1 MSKLITP
8 RRLQGFN
15 ELDPMRQLQFD
26 QMISKI
32 KDVFEHHCFVPLD
45 SPVLELSEILLAKS
59 GGDIDKEIYRFS
71 KGSTDMCMRY
81 DFTVPLARYVAM
93 NQNTLDFPFKRYQI
107 GKNYRGERPQKG
119 RYREFYQCDAD
130 VIGSETLPLVYDAE
144 CIALYPECFK
154 KLGFDIVVEISDRN
168 ILNGI
173 IEDVG
178 QEDKTNEILTLL
190 DKIDKIGGEAVV
202 RELTAIG
209 IPVEDSEKLLC
220 VADNR
225 GNIVEVAEKLE
236 KLSNNEKVLLGIANL
251 KAIDGYLKAF
261 GISEDNYAYNLSII
275 RGHNYYTGTV
285 FEAFLKDNRKLGALG
300 AGGRYENLAQY
311 YSEKKLPGVGMSIG
325 LSRLFDL
332 LSNNGLIPEPK
343 KSIVDVSIIPLGE
356 TVNECI
362 ALSTLLRKGGLKAD
376 VACEARSFKSK
387 MKDANKREIPYI
399 IVVGEDE
406 VASKKYAL
414 KNMETGE
421 QKTLS
426 AEEILTEI
434 KKTEE

>member
-1 MSKLITP
+1 MQKLITP

-26 QMISKI
+26 QMITKI

-119 RYREFYQCDAD
+119 RFREFYQCDAD
-130 VIGSETLPLVYDAE
+130 VIGSESLPLVYDAE

-154 KLGFDIVVEISDRN
+154 ALGFDIIVEISDRN

-173 IEDVG
+173 IADVK
-178 QEDKTNEILTLL
+178 QEEKTNEILTLL
-190 DKIDKIGGEAVV
+190 DKIDKLG
-202 RELTAIG
+202 RETIKEELSTLG
-209 IPVEDSEKLLC
+209 IPESDCEKLLL
-220 VADNR
+220 VADNK
-225 GNIVEVAEKLE
+225 GSIGDLLSKIENLSSNEVFVKGL
-236 KLSNNEKVLLGIANL
+236 NNL
-251 KAIDGYLKAF
+251 KEIDAYLNAF
-261 GISEDNYAYNLSII
+261 GVNQNNYIYNLSII

-285 FEAFLKDNRKLGALG
+285 FEVFLKGHRDFGALG
-300 AGGRYENLAQY
+300 GGGRYENLAEY
-311 YSEKKLPGVGMSIG
+311 YTDRKLPGVGMSIG

-332 LSNNGLIPEPK
+332 FVNNGLLPEPK
-343 KSIVDVSIIPLGE
+343 KSITEVSIIPLGN
-356 TVNECI
+356 TLNNCI
-362 ALSTLLRKGGLKAD
+362 ALATSLRKNDIKSE
-376 VACEARSFKSK
+376 VACENRSFKSK

-406 VASKKYAL
+406 VASGKYSF
-414 KNMETGE
+414 KNMTTGE
-421 QKTLS
+421 QQSLTL
-426 AEEILTEI
+426 EEIINQL
-434 KKTEE
+434 KNRY

>member
-1 MSKLITP
+1 MQKLITP

-26 QMISKI
+26 QMITKI

-71 KGSTDMCMRY
+71 KASTDMCMRY

-119 RYREFYQCDAD
+119 RFREFYQCDAD
-130 VIGSETLPLVYDAE
+130 VIGSESLPLVYDAE

-154 KLGFDIVVEISDRN
+154 SLGFEIIVEISDRN

-173 IEDVG
+173 IADVK
-178 QEDKTNEILTLL
+178 QEEKTNEILTLL
-190 DKIDKIGGEAVV
+190 DKLDKIGRKVV
-202 RELTAIG
+202 KEELLNLG
-209 IPVEDSEKLLC
+209 IPADDSEKILL
-220 VADNR
+220 VADNK
-225 GNIVEVAEKLE
+225 GSIGDLLSKIE
-236 KLSNNEKVLLGIANL
+236 KLSSNEVFVKGLNNL
-251 KAIDGYLKAF
+251 KEIDAYLNAF
-261 GISEDNYAYNLSII
+261 EVNQNNYIYNLSII

-285 FEAFLKDNRKLGALG
+285 FEVFLKGHRDFGALG
-300 AGGRYENLAQY
+300 GGGRYENLAEY
-311 YSEKKLPGVGMSIG
+311 YTEKKLPGVGMSIG

-332 LSNNGLIPEPK
+332 FVNNGLIPEPK
-343 KSIVDVSIIPLGE
+343 KSITVVSIIPLGD
-356 TVNECI
+356 TLNNCI
-362 ALSTLLRKGGLKAD
+362 ALATALRKNDIKSE
-376 VACEARSFKSK
+376 VACENRSFKSK
-387 MKDANKREIPYI
+387 MKEANKREIPYI

-406 VASKKYAL
+406 VESGKYSF
-414 KNMETGE
+414 KNMTTGE
-421 QKTLS
+421 QQSLS
-426 AEEILTEI
+426 LEQIITQLKI
-434 KKTEE
+434 

>member
-1 MSKLITP
+1 MPKLITP

-71 KGSTDMCMRY
+71 KGTTDMCMRY

-130 VIGSETLPLVYDAE
+130 IIGSETLPLVYDAE

-154 KLGFDIVVEISDRN
+154 RLGFDIEVEISDRN

-173 IEDVG
+173 IEDVK
-178 QEDKTNEILTLL
+178 QRDKTNEILTLL
-190 DKIDKIGGEAVV
+190 DKIDKIGREAVLKEL
-202 RELTAIG
+202 REID
-209 IPVEDSEKLLC
+209 IPANDCEKLLS

-225 GNIVEVAEKLE
+225 GGIEEVVQKLDGI
-236 KLSNNEKVLLGIANL
+236 SNNEKFILGIENL
-251 KAIDGYLKAF
+251 KTIDGYLKAF
-261 GISEDNYAYNLSII
+261 GVCEANYKYNLAII

-285 FEAFLKDNRKLGALG
+285 FEAYLKGNRKMGALG
-300 AGGRYENLAQY
+300 GGGRYDNLAEY
-311 YSEKKLPGVGMSIG
+311 YTEKKLPGVGMSIG

-332 LSNNGLIPEPK
+332 LSNSGLIPEPK
-343 KSIVDVSIIPLGE
+343 KSIADISIIPLGE
-356 TVNECI
+356 TTNECI
-362 ALSTLLRKGGLKAD
+362 ALSTFLRKSGLKVD
-376 VACEARSFKSK
+376 VACETRSFKNK
-387 MKDANKREIPYI
+387 MKEANKREIPYV
-399 IVVGEDE
+399 IVVGENE
-406 VASKKYAL
+406 VETKRYAL
-414 KNMETGE
+414 KNMQTGE
-421 QKTLS
+421 QKNLS
-426 AEEILTEI
+426 AEEIVEGLR
-434 KKTEE
+434 KSND

>member
-154 KLGFDIVVEISDRN
+154 SLGFEIQVEISDRN

-173 IEDVG
+173 IADVK
-178 QEDKTNEILTLL
+178 QEDKINEILTLL
-190 DKIDKIGGEAVV
+190 DKIDKIGRNSVIE
-202 RELTAIG
+202 ELTTLN
-209 IPVEDSEKLLC
+209 IPVEDSKKLLS
-220 VADNR
+220 VADNK
-225 GNIVEVAEKLE
+225 GSIKDIVNKLE
-236 KLSNNEKVLLGIANL
+236 GISNNEKFIQGIENL
-251 KAIDGYLKAF
+251 KTIDSYLKAF
-261 GISEDNYAYNLSII
+261 GVSEENYIYNIAII

-285 FEAFLKDNRKLGALG
+285 FEAFLKSNRNFGALG
-300 AGGRYENLAQY
+300 GGGRYENLAEY
-311 YSEKKLPGVGMSIG
+311 YTDRKLPGVGMSIG

-332 LSNNGLIPEPK
+332 FATNGLIPEPK
-343 KSIVDVSIIPLGE
+343 KSIADVEIIPLGE
-356 TVNECI
+356 TLNECI
-362 ALSTLLRKGGLKAD
+362 SLSTQLRKRGLKVD
-376 VACEARSFKSK
+376 VASETRSFKNK

-399 IVVGEDE
+399 IVVGENE
-406 VASKKYAL
+406 VATKEYPL
-414 KNMETGE
+414 KNMKTGE
-421 QKTLS
+421 QIILS
-426 AEEILTEI
+426 IERIIAELR
-434 KKTEE
+434 K